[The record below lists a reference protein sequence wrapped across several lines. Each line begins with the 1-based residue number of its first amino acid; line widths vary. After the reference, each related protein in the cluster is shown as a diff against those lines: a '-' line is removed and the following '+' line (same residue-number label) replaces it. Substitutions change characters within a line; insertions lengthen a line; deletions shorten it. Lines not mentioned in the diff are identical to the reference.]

1 LGNAEWPVCCT
12 VEITRD
18 DYALLN
24 QARNRLLTTRQ
35 RIIVILR
42 LVLFVGAVTY
52 VVAAVSG
59 QSWVEFAIFLS
70 LFVAVLGGL
79 AHRFTGRL
87 NMWRFYNTYRV
98 DKSAQSYEL
107 DPTGFSISSSS
118 FSGKFDWK
126 AYHALMRT
134 PEHFLFWINPMQAHI
149 VPFRVL
155 KKSDIDKVWGL
166 LAQMPNARVEEVR
179 A

>member
-1 LGNAEWPVCCT
+1 MADAEWPVRCT

-35 RIIVILR
+35 RINVIVR
-42 LVLFVGAVTY
+42 LALFVAAVTY
-52 VVAAVSG
+52 VVAAVTD
-59 QSWVEFAIFLS
+59 QSWVEFAVFLS
-70 LFVAVLGGL
+70 LFVAVFGGL

-87 NMWRFYNTYRV
+87 NAWRFYNSYRV
-98 DKSAQSYEL
+98 DKSAQAFEI
-107 DPTGFSISSSS
+107 DPKGLSIASSS
-118 FSGKFDWK
+118 FTGTFDWK

-134 PEHFLFWINPMQAHI
+134 PGHFLFWINPMQAHI
-149 VPFRVL
+149 VPFRL
-155 KKSDIDKVWGL
+155 LEKNDIEKVWGL
-166 LAQMPNARVEEVR
+166 LAQMPSARVEEVR